1 MKKIGIFTILL
12 SIAFMLTNCSNG
24 GLKTHPTG
32 LMYRFI
38 TQNNDAVQPQ
48 VGDVV
53 TLRMRF
59 TDAKG
64 TTIEQTDQFRT
75 QLKKA
80 SHTGGSIEDAIALMH
95 KGDSAIF
102 LIDAK
107 SYYTKTLEIRMPERF
122 QQNEKLHFYIK
133 LVDVV
138 SLEAFEKERHVAR
151 LSGKHEEDKLLNDF
165 LVRTNT
171 TAEPSMSGLYWIEM
185 KPGTGKI
192 PAPGKKVTVHY
203 LGYFIDGQLFDS
215 SYDRKEPFTF
225 TLGVGEVIPGWDE
238 GIARMKMGG
247 KYKLIIPSHL
257 AYGDELVDP
266 IPPNS
271 TLVFEIEVLACE

>member
-151 LSGKHEEDKLLNDF
+151 LSGKHEEDKLLK
-165 LVRTNT
+165 
-171 TAEPSMSGLYWIEM
+171 A
-185 KPGTGKI
+185 
-192 PAPGKKVTVHY
+192 
-203 LGYFIDGQLFDS
+203 FD
-215 SYDRKEPFTF
+215 
-225 TLGVGEVIPGWDE
+225 
-238 GIARMKMGG
+238 
-247 KYKLIIPSHL
+247 LIYNLCKS
-257 AYGDELVDP
+257 
-266 IPPNS
+266 
-271 TLVFEIEVLACE
+271 